1 MTPPPVRITAL
12 FLDIGG
18 VLLTNGW
25 DRDMRRRAAAQ
36 FGLDLPE
43 MEERHRLVFDMYEE
57 GKSSLDDYLT
67 KTVFYQPRTC
77 TPEEFKAFMF
87 AQSQPYADMVE
98 LIQTLK
104 LRHRLKVVAVNNE
117 GRELNAYRIQTFR
130 LGELFDAFVCSC
142 FVHCRKPDPDIF
154 RLALD
159 VAQVP
164 PPQIAYLDDRALFAE
179 VARDLGLQAIHH
191 TGYES
196 TRAAF
201 AALALTTG

>member
-1 MTPPPVRITAL
+1 MTSPPVRITAL

-36 FGLDLPE
+36 FGLDLAE

-57 GKSSLDDYLT
+57 GKSSLDDYLA
-67 KTVFYQPRTC
+67 KTVFYQTRTC
-77 TPEEFKAFMF
+77 TPDEFKAFMF
-87 AQSQPYADMVE
+87 AQSQPYADMLE
-98 LIQTLK
+98 LIRTLK

-117 GRELNAYRIQTFR
+117 GRELNVYRIQTFR
-130 LGELFDAFVCSC
+130 LGELFDAFVSSC

-159 VAQVP
+159 IAQVP
-164 PPQIAYLDDRALFAE
+164 PPQIAYLDDRPLFAE
-179 VARDLGLQAIHH
+179 VARELGLQAIDH

-201 AALALTTG
+201 AALGLTIG